1 MLTTVINLTIYI
13 LMNSLKLKL
22 DKDTFQYLKNKFN
35 GDIKAMEDFV
45 KKTLTKEIERARL
58 DPDKA
63 EKKSIDDNLENYLKS
78 GKSGSH
84 SYGIK
89 GQGW

>member
-1 MLTTVINLTIYI
+1 
-13 LMNSLKLKL
+13 MNSLKLKL
-22 DKDTFQYLKNKFN
+22 DKDTYQYLKIKFN
-35 GDIKAMEDFV
+35 GDINAMEDFA

-78 GKSGSH
+78 GKSGSR